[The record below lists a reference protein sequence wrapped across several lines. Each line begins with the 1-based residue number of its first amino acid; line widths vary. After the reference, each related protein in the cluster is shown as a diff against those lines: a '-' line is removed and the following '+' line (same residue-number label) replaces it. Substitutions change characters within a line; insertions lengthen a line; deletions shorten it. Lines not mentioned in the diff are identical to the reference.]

1 MVAAKDLAEVNI
13 TSEFSLPNSVETID
27 EFNLSF
33 FGDKFTAK
41 TTYQISGN
49 GKDEYISFNLYYQ
62 GSGFADAQP
71 IKILI
76 DLNSDSNK
84 MLFNA
89 HSGDFD
95 ADFSKKHNTGLFITN
110 KNQSRHKQGEREKE
124 YEKSLHSMWSEN
136 KADIVFI
143 EQGFINNKK
152 TNYALFRINKIQFRG
167 RYANN
172 LGLHVIIYD
181 DISSGNYWSPAEKI
195 HSFSIASTA
204 NSPDSYLTKDEVKAV
219 VDYINSSDKKEHS
232 PPKKNNTKPAVN
244 KRGEGLASNYYNKSK
259 DNFSNLIVV
268 PDGAIRKDQVGEIR
282 SVTQLDKNNS
292 TNNSINFGVETELAV
307 AIAQLKI
314 LNLNQSESINHK
326 KLNTVIRKLESI
338 LQSKSTDTYRS
349 LPSIIYGV
357 SIGINEVL
365 SLLWPE
371 KGSSTYE
378 DNKMQSKA
386 DKVIGFYIDAAD
398 TASID
403 AAKGMKKYLKA
414 EHQRLSLKNRI
425 AASIVARNGTYQT
438 MYYQS
443 RDVFTQIKSSGKCN
457 YDNINS
463 YLNRIWQSGGYSFQS
478 SNKGL
483 FSENEKEDL
492 SISDYNSNFGYER
505 AVKLLTSVSMFSQL
519 TQVYY
524 MNEMLEL
531 AVDLEDK
538 VWDWLQK
545 NSVNKNYLLGNRA
558 RFNYLLSNIDKEFS
572 KDPFGFNNY
581 AGVDFTLI
589 TKWMSIGLTYMQEKD
604 LMYQVQLMSESLQNS
619 YVTQS
624 KIVVVITLVVAFI
637 ATALGQVWLSAIL
650 AEGSAAFL
658 VASFA
663 WEVTAF
669 AGSGVMGHALM
680 GEKIDAK
687 IITTELLT
695 SLAMVSFMRMAMM
708 GAGRIYAAKYGN
720 TAVMPKPLQYGVSY
734 ISLQA
739 FAELSHLAHTGKLMT
754 GDERLNALFSNFV
767 VMLSFGLADKLLIH
781 PLKSRILQTAAREQ
795 WFIKHPELAES
806 KTELE
811 NLTKRTA
818 DLKAAENGKAPSKE
832 LTDLIEQTRNAE
844 QKYLAELN
852 NALINANKADLG
864 PDQKKAYQNE
874 AKRLKIE
881 SDNAFKEFEL
891 TLALAGIVMPAD
903 SAGNVDFYP
912 IRPGEIGFSESA
924 REFIKAKFERFE
936 EVTADSGVYL
946 ATQKD
951 GSSIIFLSEKGVERK
966 MLENDPDALAG
977 YMRYKN
983 ATGKKSVFEVL
994 DAFEGM
1000 KFEELKDYFIEYE
1013 RKAVEK
1019 ELAEKESSEQESN
1032 EQETSEQES
1041 TEQESSEQESTEEE
1055 SSEQESTE
1063 EKSTEQE
1070 SSEQESTEEESSEQ
1084 ESTEQESTEEKST
1097 EQESSEQESTEEES
1111 SEQESTE
1118 QESTEEKS
1126 TEQESTKQESTEEKT
1141 TEQES
1146 TEQETKVNEDVVQPF
1161 TDEQLNYSVSGDI
1174 EYLQVDLGDGAWVKL
1189 KREAGGEWLII
1200 RRSGKIK
1207 LSDAEILGKLPEKYN
1222 RSNQQKNRSYI
1233 TNKKPDLLQPNSREF
1248 FTNITKVSEDG
1259 RINLYTNSGKKI
1271 WASGVY
1277 DFIIDQN
1284 GYLQTGRG
1292 HANIAM
1298 NSKSEK
1304 VLSAGRIK
1312 LDNGRVIRLDNQ
1324 SGHYRPTYEEFLNT
1338 RYLMEKLGIDL
1349 SQTRIEITIFDD
1361 NGFPIKVLDEH
1372 GNEIKK

>member
-1 MVAAKDLAEVNI
+1 
-13 TSEFSLPNSVETID
+13 
-27 EFNLSF
+27 
-33 FGDKFTAK
+33 
-41 TTYQISGN
+41 
-49 GKDEYISFNLYYQ
+49 
-62 GSGFADAQP
+62 
-71 IKILI
+71 
-76 DLNSDSNK
+76 
-84 MLFNA
+84 
-89 HSGDFD
+89 
-95 ADFSKKHNTGLFITN
+95 
-110 KNQSRHKQGEREKE
+110 
-124 YEKSLHSMWSEN
+124 
-136 KADIVFI
+136 
-143 EQGFINNKK
+143 
-152 TNYALFRINKIQFRG
+152 
-167 RYANN
+167 
-172 LGLHVIIYD
+172 
-181 DISSGNYWSPAEKI
+181 
-195 HSFSIASTA
+195 
-204 NSPDSYLTKDEVKAV
+204 
-219 VDYINSSDKKEHS
+219 
-232 PPKKNNTKPAVN
+232 
-244 KRGEGLASNYYNKSK
+244 
-259 DNFSNLIVV
+259 
-268 PDGAIRKDQVGEIR
+268 
-282 SVTQLDKNNS
+282 
-292 TNNSINFGVETELAV
+292 LAV

-338 LQSKSTDTYRS
+338 LQSKSTDIYRS

-398 TASID
+398 IASTD

-425 AASIVARNGTYQT
+425 AASIVAKNGTYQT

-478 SNKGL
+478 SKKGL

-864 PDQKKAYQNE
+864 PDQQKAYLNE
-874 AKRLKIE
+874 VKRLKTE

-1013 RKAVEK
+1013 RKATEEK
-1019 ELAEKESSEQESN
+1019 STGQKSIEQESRE
-1032 EQETSEQES
+1032 EQTSEQES
-1041 TEQESSEQESTEEE
+1041 TEEQ
-1055 SSEQESTE
+1055 
-1063 EKSTEQE
+1063 
-1070 SSEQESTEEESSEQ
+1070 
-1084 ESTEQESTEEKST
+1084 
-1097 EQESSEQESTEEES
+1097 
-1111 SEQESTE
+1111 
-1118 QESTEEKS
+1118 
-1126 TEQESTKQESTEEKT
+1126 STKQEKNPS
-1141 TEQES
+1141 
-1146 TEQETKVNEDVVQPF
+1146 NDLVQPF
-1161 TDEQLNYSVSGDI
+1161 TNEQLSHELVGII

-1207 LSDAEILGKLPEKYN
+1207 LSDAEILSKVPEKYKKIRLVGYLGFGTTGSGSKVRAYKINNIDVAQATINIDGIILLDVKLPEQFQKQGYLDDILSDAIDFFTKNNHKVNGVRGAWLRGKEYKNGISDNLKIFIENYLDKNMSFEDAALNTPTGKVAQKYGFN
-1222 RSNQQKNRSYI
+1222 KVIKIDMMDDGWNYS
-1233 TNKKPDLLQPNSREF
+1233 TKKPEIIYR
-1248 FTNITKVSEDG
+1248 
-1259 RINLYTNSGKKI
+1259 
-1271 WASGVY
+1271 VY
-1277 DFIIDQN
+1277 VNFV
-1284 GYLQTGRG
+1284 
-1292 HANIAM
+1292 
-1298 NSKSEK
+1298 K
-1304 VLSAGRIK
+1304 
-1312 LDNGRVIRLDNQ
+1312 
-1324 SGHYRPTYEEFLNT
+1324 
-1338 RYLMEKLGIDL
+1338 
-1349 SQTRIEITIFDD
+1349 
-1361 NGFPIKVLDEH
+1361 
-1372 GNEIKK
+1372 